1 MADPTQAHGRG
12 AQKLPSPQNVRSP
25 LSPGSG
31 SGTPISFQTNVNRS
45 KTKRWVEAKTYTY
58 DGGDWG
64 SDDDEEEEEAPP
76 AVPRP
81 PYATHN
87 TGSSSE
93 LSLRRLSG
101 IGFGAAE
108 SHPAD
113 GKDRSLS
120 GGDQKPLPFVRPAD
134 LYKRMREEKA
144 TQQSPI
150 SGSNDPKPDA
160 FGALPQTY
168 QPEPDLGLPE
178 VKRMSSFG
186 TDFLGGADSHPPPL
200 DSSASQES
208 SLNHKSSSGFRSVVN
223 QAFDV
228 PETPQST
235 TTSFTRSNSDGTS
248 TISPIMGSRTMT
260 DERTPTILEEPNE
273 STSPKA
279 SANAVPVLNPGH
291 RRDLSLPS
299 SDNSPSRKPQVTDQ
313 DTPTAG
319 HAELSSIPP
328 LQSLSP
334 ESSDAAI
341 SPQNPM
347 QPYSTKGQDM
357 PAPLKFGS
365 ASGPDAFHNE
375 IPTIMGAEESP
386 QNTDNDRLREEI
398 IRSLSREATPSE
410 DPEPSKQPQS
420 QAPAES
426 IVSEPRPDWTG
437 PPPLPSRDPYAN
449 SQGATG
455 NSSSTIGDQPKKP
468 KLERRFSWES
478 SDEEEPEP
486 PQMPGSYSSPPPLA
500 TSLSAQEP
508 EPIHEAPAPLV
519 SDVPHDSFTS
529 DEEGSDTQRA
539 VAKPRLSIVPPIPE
553 NTTPPE
559 QVMGPG
565 VTPPTLPPRA
575 QVQVPSNAGSS
586 SLDESQLLGFRDIL
600 GITSINQRIKSF
612 EHTREQ
618 FATIDTGLNHWLQ
631 FTVHEHPEHASVV
644 QQTQSLSPIVPPSN
658 APHGR
663 FPKLGALGS
672 LGSLNDGTPTSSTHI
687 RRPSAHLGTVM
698 NKEKVGEKGKELL
711 HTAGAF
717 SGKATGAAKGLF
729 AKGRSRFRPSGAS
742 EKVQSTPN
750 ASRRSFQFSF
760 PSGSGEVSGNS
771 SQRNSIGFGSLPIFK
786 SERTGPKS
794 DTDPPVSLCLD
805 GPECEHNAEKRVK
818 ATNSGNNSLSHNHVG
833 GTTVQPTEVSS
844 SNDVPLKPE
853 GPGKSAFAGDL
864 EQEMITALGLS
875 PTDPHRQRSA
885 STPMALNV
893 LSQETGSKR
902 QFTEPLPQGESTTSN
917 QSNAEAPVFKAPL
930 AENSLPV
937 IPDEPFD
944 VPFPVMNNQKHRPSK
959 SIPEIVIPSVR
970 PVFDE
975 MPPPPSAP
983 PPPPPKDNDNGLAPR
998 RDHRRHPSVSTL
1010 GADERA
1016 GSTSDDELDRHPPS
1030 PLQETANE
1038 VAPEPWYT
1046 SKAEHSVDDSYGDS
1060 LSSSQEKRKSFIPF
1074 YPSPFTSSAEVLE
1087 SKRKSISG
1095 LPPSAPDVHS
1105 PLRNEVRYSPGTRS
1119 SMLSFGSF
1127 GKQSAKGKGTRPS
1140 TPANDLQP
1148 SESGSPAENR
1158 ESAIG
1163 KLKDFGRR
1171 RRASV
1176 GDLLSGIQ
1184 LQPPQGPQGPS
1195 EGQRKRAL
1203 SRISGLFGRQG
1214 SQDPERKSTDHKRA
1228 ASEQLQNQYLPTP
1241 PSTNGNLNTSFAAQD
1256 EPPVLG
1262 NPFEQK
1268 DTQPSVPTAP
1278 PPPPPSDT
1286 KPLPRDNPQRAS
1298 ISLPSSSSSNSLAA
1312 GRFYSQFQSGS
1323 MNEPPTGS
1331 RHASTL
1337 SQPLPGH
1344 SRSPSPM
1351 SLHENRAA
1359 PALSPLEEL
1368 EDHQVHQLQAEEQRK
1383 QETQQTQ
1390 NQSAQLGT
1398 LSENHEQEKHEEH
1411 KDRMLS
1417 ERLRHELYG
1426 EIPEAPTNKQNHPR
1440 QYELQGDLKHQSL
1453 APQLSIRSRKPVFSD
1468 TISPLSENHAPR
1480 NIVASNASIISTHP
1494 HRSEDKARVVNDSP
1508 QPVELALTADDSSE
1522 EIVMSPTS
1530 YPGQEWTPMHL

>member
-12 AQKLPSPQNVRSP
+12 VQQLSSPQNVRSP

-45 KTKRWVEAKTYTY
+45 KTKRWVEAKQYSY

-64 SDDDEEEEEAPP
+64 SDDDEEEEEEAPP
-76 AVPRP
+76 PVPRP

-93 LSLRRLSG
+93 LSSRRLSG
-101 IGFGAAE
+101 MGFGAGE

-113 GKDRSLS
+113 SKGRNFSEEE
-120 GGDQKPLPFVRPAD
+120 QKTLPFVRPAD

-144 TQQSPI
+144 TQPSPI
-150 SGSNDPKPDA
+150 TGSNDPKPDA
-160 FGALPQTY
+160 FGAPSQTN
-168 QPEPDLGLPE
+168 QQEPDLGLPE

-186 TDFLGGADSHPPPL
+186 TDFLGGADSHPPQDL
-200 DSSASQES
+200 SASEEP
-208 SLNHKSSSGFRSVVN
+208 SLNHKPSSGFQSVVN

-248 TISPIMGSRTMT
+248 MISPIMGSRTLT

-273 STSPKA
+273 SGSPKA
-279 SANAVPVLNPGH
+279 TANAVPAFNPGH

-313 DTPTAG
+313 DTPTAA

-334 ESSDAAI
+334 ESSEVAI
-341 SPQNPM
+341 SPQIPLM
-347 QPYSTKGQDM
+347 QPYPNKGQDI

-365 ASGPDAFHNE
+365 ASGPDTFHSE
-375 IPTIMGAEESP
+375 IPTITGVEESP
-386 QNTDNDRLREEI
+386 QNTDSDRLREEI

-410 DPEPSKQPQS
+410 DPEPNKQPQS
-420 QAPAES
+420 QTPAEP
-426 IVSEPRPDWTG
+426 IVSESRPDWNG
-437 PPPLPSRDPYAN
+437 PPPLPSRDPYVN

-478 SDEEEPEP
+478 SDEEDLEP

-500 TSLSAQEP
+500 ASLSSQEP
-508 EPIHEAPAPLV
+508 EPIHEAPAPV
-519 SDVPHDSFTS
+519 VPDSDVPHDSFTS
-529 DEEGSDTQRA
+529 GEEGSDTQRA

-565 VTPPTLPPRA
+565 ITPPTPPPRA
-575 QVQVPSNAGSS
+575 QVTSNAVSS

-600 GITSINQRIKSF
+600 GITSINQRVKSF
-612 EHTREQ
+612 EHTRDQ

-631 FTVHEHPEHASVV
+631 FMVHEHPEHASVV
-644 QQTQSLSPIVPPSN
+644 QQTQSFSPTVPLSDTSRS
-658 APHGR
+658 R
-663 FPKLGALGS
+663 FPKLGALSS

-687 RRPSAHLGTVM
+687 RRPSGHLGTVM

-729 AKGRSRFRPSGAS
+729 AKGRSRFRPSGGS

-771 SQRNSIGFGSLPIFK
+771 SRQTSVSFGSLPIFK
-786 SERTGPKS
+786 SERTGPKF
-794 DTDPPVSLCLD
+794 DDNPPVNLCLD
-805 GPECEHNAEKRVK
+805 GPECEQNIK
-818 ATNSGNNSLSHNHVG
+818 ATSSGHNSLSHNYVVPP
-833 GTTVQPTEVSS
+833 VQPKQLSS
-844 SNDVPLKPE
+844 SNSVPPKPE
-853 GPGKSAFAGDL
+853 VPGKSAFAGDL
-864 EQEMITALGLS
+864 EQEMIAALGLS
-875 PTDPHRQRSA
+875 PTDPHPQRST
-885 STPMALNV
+885 STPMALNAFG
-893 LSQETGSKR
+893 QAPDRKR
-902 QFTEPLPQGESTTSN
+902 QFTEPLPQGKSTTSN
-917 QSNAEAPVFKAPL
+917 QSDTEAPAVKLPNS
-930 AENSLPV
+930 ENSLPF
-937 IPDEPFD
+937 IPDEPFH
-944 VPFPVMNNQKHRPSK
+944 VSFPVTNGQRHRPSK
-959 SIPEIVIPSVR
+959 STPEIIIPSIR

-975 MPPPPSAP
+975 MPKPPSSP
-983 PPPPPKDNDNGLAPR
+983 PPPPPKDHDNGLAPR
-998 RDHRRHPSVSTL
+998 EDHRRHPSVSTL

-1030 PLQETANE
+1030 PMQETANE
-1038 VAPEPWYT
+1038 VAPEPWD
-1046 SKAEHSVDDSYGDS
+1046 KREAEHSVDGDYADSVPS
-1060 LSSSQEKRKSFIPF
+1060 VQENRKSFIPF
-1074 YPSPFTSSAEVLE
+1074 YPSRPISSAEVLE

-1127 GKQSAKGKGTRPS
+1127 GKQSANGKGTRPS
-1140 TPANDLQP
+1140 TPANDLSQP
-1148 SESGSPAENR
+1148 SEPGTSAENG

-1163 KLKDFGRR
+1163 KLKNFGRR

-1184 LQPPQGPQGPS
+1184 VQQPQGAP

-1203 SRISGLFGRQG
+1203 SRISGLFARQG
-1214 SQDPERKSTDHKRA
+1214 SQDPERKSTDHTRTT
-1228 ASEQLQNQYLPTP
+1228 SEQLQSQYLPTP
-1241 PSTNGNLNTSFAAQD
+1241 PSTNGNLNTNFAALD
-1256 EPPVLG
+1256 EAPALS

-1268 DTQPSVPTAP
+1268 PWATQPPQPTAP
-1278 PPPPPSDT
+1278 PPPPPPSDA
-1286 KPLPRDNPQRAS
+1286 KPLPGDNRQRT
-1298 ISLPSSSSSNSLAA
+1298 SLSLSTSPSSNSLAN
-1312 GRFYSQFQSGS
+1312 GRFYSQFQFGS
-1323 MNEPPTGS
+1323 TNEPSAGS
-1331 RHASTL
+1331 RHGSTL
-1337 SQPLPGH
+1337 SQPLPDH
-1344 SRSPSPM
+1344 SRSPSPR
-1351 SLHENRAA
+1351 SLHENGAA
-1359 PALSPLEEL
+1359 LALSPLEEL
-1368 EDHQVHQLQAEEQRK
+1368 EGQQIHQLQADEQRK
-1383 QETQQTQ
+1383 EENQRTQ
-1390 NQSAQLGT
+1390 NQNPQLDT
-1398 LSENHEQEKHEEH
+1398 LSENQEQEKREEH
-1411 KDRMLS
+1411 KDRVFS
-1417 ERLRHELYG
+1417 DRLRHELYG
-1426 EIPEAPTNKQNHPR
+1426 EISEVPTNNQNPSGQ
-1440 QYELQGDLKHQSL
+1440 QYELQGDLEQQSL
-1453 APQLSIRSRKPVFSD
+1453 APQLSIRSRKPVSSD
-1468 TISPLSENHAPR
+1468 LISPALENHTPR
-1480 NIVASNASIISTHP
+1480 NIAVSNASTHP
-1494 HRSEDKARVVNDSP
+1494 HHSDDKVRVLNNPP
-1508 QPVELALTADDSSE
+1508 QPVELAITADDSSE